1 MNPPNGGIFF
11 SNMQRASNIY
21 LFIGLITVFSCAP
34 DDDKQ
39 SVVPNLKD
47 TTINNPQAAPQ
58 ASVNQLDQPEFPFLN
73 QQNHEKFLRKYWKEN
88 HERFV
93 RLSTV
98 FGEIKIELFEET
110 PLHSANFLMLT
121 KRNYF
126 EGTLFS
132 RVVPGFII
140 QGGGSD
146 REELM
151 LERMVIGSYL
161 IKPEFNAE
169 LIHQRGMLSMA
180 RSYENN
186 PEKKSSEYDFFIVV
200 GQTFNEPQLMSIER
214 DHDKTF
220 RELHRKIYRE
230 TGGAPHLDGEHTVFG
245 RVVSGMDVVDK
256 ISRVETDSRDW
267 PKEDILIIKSEAL
280 LKP

>member
-1 MNPPNGGIFF
+1 MCNTPNILLLLFLISFLSCSPVEEKESAVSNQKDTIHGIRPEATP
-11 SNMQRASNIY
+11 Q
-21 LFIGLITVFSCAP
+21 AP
-34 DDDKQ
+34 DNEKREE
-39 SVVPNLKD
+39 NY
-47 TTINNPQAAPQ
+47 
-58 ASVNQLDQPEFPFLN
+58 PFLN
-73 QQNHEKFLRKYWKEN
+73 QKNHEKFLKKYWKEN
-88 HERFV
+88 KERIV
-93 RLSTV
+93 RLTTD
-98 FGEIKIELFEET
+98 FGEIEIELFEET

-151 LERMVIGSYL
+151 LERMLIGSYL
-161 IKPEFNAE
+161 IKPEFNTE

-214 DHDKTF
+214 DHHKSF
-220 RELHRKIYRE
+220 RESHRKIYRE

-267 PKEDILIIKSEAL
+267 PVEDILITKSEAL
-280 LKP
+280 LEQ